1 MQPEVENGCEKAIHA
16 ITYGVNGPGIWLD
29 WMRWRQGIAAGF
41 TASSVSGAIAYEVTR
56 YDIGELDRA
65 IADGDARGFVK
76 ALTPP
81 GSDRIL
87 GVTIVGAHAGD
98 LIAEVILIMKYK
110 LRLNKDPGHHS
121 YLPDLG
127 RSKQVFGRRLAA
139 CPCLAAYARLA
150 GALPSLAT
158 RGLTRDLSSA
168 VRIRRPRPHPSSI
181 ALSSESSIASKA
193 ASVSDRS
200 VGGNSSQSVSAPVV

>member
-158 RGLTRDLSSA
+158 RGLTRDLASGGYGRHTLQIIIANNSAKLLPCSSLPA
-168 VRIRRPRPHPSSI
+168 TSATSRTFPNQ
-181 ALSSESSIASKA
+181 ASC
-193 ASVSDRS
+193 SRT
-200 VGGNSSQSVSAPVV
+200 

>member
-76 ALTPP
+76 VLTPP

-98 LIAEVILIMKYK
+98 LIAEFTLVMKYK

-139 CPCLAAYARLA
+139 CPCLQWVGFRSCPAPRSGARISGPRRVCSA
-150 GALPSLAT
+150 GWRVTIAGDARADT
-158 RGLTRDLSSA
+158 GFGE
-168 VRIRRPRPHPSSI
+168 RRLRPPH
-181 ALSSESSIASKA
+181 ASDYYRQQF
-193 ASVSDRS
+193 S
-200 VGGNSSQSVSAPVV
+200 